1 MEEIVLVLTTFP
13 EDFNASSLAEA
24 LVRGRLAACVSVLPT
39 QTSTYKWQ
47 GEIAIGREHQVVIK
61 TTRDRV
67 DALREAVRSRHPYE
81 LPEFL
86 IVPVAGGDPAYLDW
100 VRTSLLEGLP

>member
-13 EDFNASSLAEA
+13 EDFDASALAEA
-24 LVRGRLAACVSVLPT
+24 LVKERLAACVSVLPT
-39 QTSTYKWQ
+39 QASTYRWQ
-47 GEIAIGREHQVVIK
+47 GEIAIGREHQMVIK
-61 TTRDRV
+61 TTSGRV

-86 IVPVAGGDPAYLDW
+86 VLPIAGGDPAYLDW
-100 VRTSLLEGLP
+100 IAAETRSA